1 MLHFQLVQ
9 DGPPR
14 GIVLVLH
21 GLLGSGS
28 NWRSLARR
36 LCAGRPDLG
45 VALVDLREHGASQA
59 QPPPHT
65 LASAAAD
72 LLELAPHLPAP
83 VVGVIGHSF
92 GGKVALRSLPRC
104 PPSLRAAFIIDST
117 PSARPQAR
125 GSEGV
130 LLVLRALRAPGVIA
144 PHPSRESF
152 VAALGAQGVSA
163 PTAQWLAM
171 NLRGAPGDYRF
182 ALDLDAIDA
191 LLSDYLRTDLWDLLE
206 SPPVPVHLIVGGRS
220 AVVDAADRE
229 RALALTARGAPV
241 HLHVLPAAGHDV
253 HVDDPEGL
261 LLLLRAGLPP
271 L

>member
-14 GIVLVLH
+14 GIALVLH

-36 LCAGRPDLG
+36 LCAARPDLG

-83 VVGVIGHSF
+83 VALVIGHSF
-92 GGKVALRSLPRC
+92 GGKVALRYLPRC

-117 PSARPQAR
+117 PSARPEAR
-125 GSEGV
+125 GSEAV
-130 LLVLRALRAPGVIA
+130 LLVLRALRAVGA
-144 PHPSRESF
+144 AHPSRESF
-152 VAALGAQGVSA
+152 VAALGAQGVSQ

-171 NLRGAPGDYRF
+171 NLRGAPGAYRF

-191 LLSDYLRTDLWDLLE
+191 LLADYLRTDLWPLLD
-206 SPPVPVHLIVGGRS
+206 SPPVPVHLVVGSRS

-229 RALALTARGAPV
+229 RALAAGARGAPV
-241 HLHVLPAAGHDV
+241 HLHVLPAGHDV